1 MTKEHFEALLKFLSA
16 SREVD
21 PIEANGEF
29 MFKRHQR
36 IQPIELP
43 SVDGK
48 RMFDD
53 FCSFNSEVPPPNA
66 KINLFDAWNE
76 CQRDAEECA
85 KALEADL
92 SIENLRLISR
102 NQLDW
107 QRFWSVRDPNAE
119 MRELLAKRV
128 EKGEGMIA
136 KNQLKRKR

>member
-1 MTKEHFEALLKFLSA
+1 MTKEHFEALLKFLS
-16 SREVD
+16 
-21 PIEANGEF
+21 EANGEF
-29 MFKRHQR
+29 MFKRQQR

-43 SVDGK
+43 CSVDGK

-66 KINLFDAWNE
+66 KINLLDAWNE

-92 SIENLRLISR
+92 SIENLRLISL

-107 QRFWSVRDPNAE
+107 QRFWSLRDPNPE
-119 MRELLAKRV
+119 MRRLLAKRV
-128 EKGEGMIA
+128 EEGEAEIA
-136 KNQLKRKR
+136 ENQLE

>member
-1 MTKEHFEALLKFLSA
+1 MTNERLETLLKFLSA

-29 MFKRHQR
+29 MFKRQQR

-43 SVDGK
+43 CSVDGK

-92 SIENLRLISR
+92 SIENLRLVSL
-102 NQLDW
+102 NQLSW
-107 QRFWSVRDPNAE
+107 QRFWSVRDPSAE

-128 EKGEGMIA
+128 EEGEGMIA
-136 KNQLKRKR
+136 KNQLE